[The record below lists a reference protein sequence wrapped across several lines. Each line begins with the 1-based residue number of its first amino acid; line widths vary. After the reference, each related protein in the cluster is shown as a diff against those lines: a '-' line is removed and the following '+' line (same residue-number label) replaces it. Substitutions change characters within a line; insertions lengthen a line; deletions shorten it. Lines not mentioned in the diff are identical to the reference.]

1 MGKSGYDYCL
11 GTNNPH
17 LGKTLIGML
26 NEAGFYCLGTKKST
40 PALLR
45 TLHTVQPWL
54 AVVDTALPPG
64 NIEQLASIIENDGL
78 SAALY
83 INTTGI
89 DLDLYVQLHWPVE
102 APVLSAV
109 AEAVCNEFARKKK
122 LQQEIEG
129 LQQKLAERKQI
140 EKAKGLA
147 AKYFNLN
154 EEDAYRFL
162 RKTSMEKRITL
173 VEMARRIIE
182 EPGCLSVLSPPR
194 QNP

>member
-11 GTNNPH
+11 GTSNPH
-17 LGKTLIGML
+17 LGKTIIGVL
-26 NEAGFYCLGTKKST
+26 NEAGFNCLGMKKST

-45 TLHTVQPWL
+45 TLRTVQPWL
-54 AVVDTALPPG
+54 AVIDTALPPG

-78 SAALY
+78 SGALY

-89 DLDLYVQLHWPVE
+89 EMELYVQLHWPVE

-122 LQQEIEG
+122 LQQEIEV
-129 LQQKLAERKQI
+129 LQQKLAERKHI

-147 AKYFNLN
+147 AEYFNLN
-154 EEDAYRFL
+154 EEDAYHFL
-162 RKTSMEKRITL
+162 RKISMQKRTSL
-173 VEMARRIIE
+173 VEIARRIIE
-182 EPGCLSVLSPPR
+182 EPDCLAVLSPPR